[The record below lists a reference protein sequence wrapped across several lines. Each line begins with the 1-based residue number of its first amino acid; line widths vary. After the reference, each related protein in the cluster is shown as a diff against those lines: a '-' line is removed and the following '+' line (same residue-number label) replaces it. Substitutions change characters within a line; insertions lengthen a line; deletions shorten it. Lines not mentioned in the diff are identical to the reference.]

1 MKNRL
6 NSYTGSTLS
15 DSAQQNSRLRNSSL
29 RDSAQSEDALR
40 DNFGHEN
47 SEEFSIANSGSVE
60 NATSF
65 SSAARKVNISRD
77 EMNLSEFPL
86 TVLSTR
92 ASSSIKTLE
101 FNDSIRGKNGEKVNR
116 SWIITGADKFGLP
129 TSSDDEVLL
138 GLLKLT
144 VDRQFESRKVFFSRY
159 ELLKNLRWTTEGR
172 SYSRLQKALDRLSGV
187 RIKATNAFFDNDSKS
202 HSTKNFGI
210 IDGYELNDGRDNE
223 RQSFFS
229 WSDVIFRSFQS
240 GFIKKLD
247 LDFYLALKSSVS
259 KRLYR
264 FLDKHFWYRSRIQMN
279 FFIFAHEKIGISRTY
294 QFVSS
299 MKQQLDPALD
309 ELKAVGFIQD
319 YEYQGQGKGTEIIIL
334 AASGKPRVSSG
345 NQKSNSE
352 NLIESKLSVESSAK
366 NSLDSGIDSGL
377 EKPVS
382 EQKVSELKAKLVH
395 RGISSQQVAKLVSNQ
410 SSESLSRIEKIISH
424 FDYLVSSNSALVSKN
439 RIGFLYRAVQN
450 PQKFQLPLDK
460 QAQKNSDN
468 RNSVKSCQTRFNFT
482 SDYSSQSRRDAQSD
496 KIAEIKARYL
506 VERKLEVNRLKSEV
520 EKELILRIRKEVE
533 LALHKLK
540 SLISESR
547 FQEAVEHGVEEK
559 LAKLFAF
566 PEFEEWSR
574 GQGKRVMQ

>member
-1 MKNRL
+1 MASGQLRKSNARLSNNDNFAESL
-6 NSYTGSTLS
+6 NSERQDNLIS
-15 DSAQQNSRLRNSSL
+15 DSSDKIALTSS
-29 RDSAQSEDALR
+29 
-40 DNFGHEN
+40 N
-47 SEEFSIANSGSVE
+47 
-60 NATSF
+60 
-65 SSAARKVNISRD
+65 AARKINISRD

-92 ASSSIKTLE
+92 ASSSVKTLE
-101 FNDSIRGKNGEKVNR
+101 FNDSIRGKNGETVNR

-129 TSSDDEVLL
+129 TASDDEVLL

-144 VDRQFESRKVFFSRY
+144 VDSQFTSRKVVFSRY

-210 IDGYELNDGRDNE
+210 IDGYELNDGRDND
-223 RQSFFS
+223 RPSFFS

-279 FFIFAHEKIGISRTY
+279 LFIFAHEKIGISRTY

-299 MKQQLDPALD
+299 MRQQLDPALD
-309 ELKAVGFIQD
+309 ELIESGFIQS

-334 AASGKPRVSSG
+334 AASGKPRVA
-345 NQKSNSE
+345 
-352 NLIESKLSVESSAK
+352 SSAQTASNERQIVDHNSSNEHASFYSK
-366 NSLDSGIDSGL
+366 NKISSDS
-377 EKPVS
+377 VS
-382 EQKVSELKAKLVH
+382 ESVASTQVLSLLRAKLVQ
-395 RGISSQQVAKLVSNQ
+395 RGISSQQVDKLVATYDDAALQ
-410 SSESLSRIEKIISH
+410 RIDKIISH
-424 FDYLVSSNSALVSKN
+424 FDYLVSVKSALVSKN
-439 RIGFLYRAVQN
+439 PVGFLYRAVQN
-450 PQKFQLPLDK
+450 PLKFQLPGDKNNYAANKKSSGQTNLDFPQTGK
-460 QAQKNSDN
+460 QYHK
-468 RNSVKSCQTRFNFT
+468 
-482 SDYSSQSRRDAQSD
+482 
-496 KIAEIKARYL
+496 AETEMEKLASLKARYL
-506 VERKLEVNRLKSEV
+506 VERKQEVNRLKSEV
-520 EKELILRIRKEVE
+520 EKELVARIRKEVE
-533 LALHKLK
+533 AALQKLK
-540 SLISESR
+540 TLISESR
-547 FQEAVEHGVEEK
+547 FQEAVEHGIEEK

-574 GQGKRVMQ
+574 GKGKRILQ